1 LKRVYFIRY
10 GDQAHPIYNTLV
22 IHNSGVEITTMKASA
37 RAVFGGEVASVMVL
51 SQLIKQ

>member
-1 LKRVYFIRY
+1 LKRFISGY

-22 IHNSGVEITTMKASA
+22 IHNSGVEITTNEGASA
-37 RAVFGGEVASVMVL
+37 RAVFGEVASVMVL

>member
-1 LKRVYFIRY
+1 MEIKPILFI
-10 GDQAHPIYNTLV
+10 ILLV

-51 SQLIKQ
+51 SQLTKQ